1 MAEPEEEGGAE
12 APTVDPWSVQ
22 GKVDYGKL
30 IQQVRPPDPPP
41 APDPPPPPGPGAPL
55 RLAARAARRPGGSW
69 EDTLQMHMHTSA
81 LVGVRLAATSC

>member
-41 APDPPPPPGPGAPL
+41 APDPPPPPARGPAPP
-55 RLAARAARRPGGSW
+55 RR
-69 EDTLQMHMHTSA
+69 
-81 LVGVRLAATSC
+81 